1 MKKYY
6 ADRRSLNILRVITFI
21 LLIVIA
27 IGLKYLLYR
36 LELMFPEYFKTEES
50 TVPEIV
56 IWTVM
61 ALAAAI
67 YILYILI
74 FLPLWYNSVKYCITD
89 TDLISVSGVFF
100 KSTHY
105 MKISAVQYA
114 TLISAPLAK
123 HSGFNFIVFSA
134 HGGRM
139 TFIFISQ
146 KDAEEI
152 MTSVRKHT
160 TSNTEISESN
170 CGNGVEK
177 A

>member
-6 ADRRSLNILRVITFI
+6 ADRRSLNILRAITFI
-21 LLIVIA
+21 LLIVIS

-36 LELMFPEYFKTEES
+36 LELMFPDYFKTVEN

-56 IWTVM
+56 IRIVM
-61 ALAAAI
+61 ALFASV
-67 YILYILI
+67 YILYIII
-74 FLPLWYNSVKYCITD
+74 FLPLWYNSVRYCVTD

-139 TFIFISQ
+139 TFIFLSQ

-152 MTSVRKHT
+152 MGAVKKTAAQKEEF
-160 TSNTEISESN
+160 TEKG

-177 A
+177 T

>member
-36 LELMFPEYFKTEES
+36 LELMFPDYFKTEES

-74 FLPLWYNSVKYCITD
+74 FLPLWYNSAKYCITD

-152 MTSVRKHT
+152 MASVRKHT
-160 TSNTEISESN
+160 SSNTEISEN
-170 CGNGVEK
+170 DCGNGVEK
-177 A
+177 E

>member
-1 MKKYY
+1 M
-6 ADRRSLNILRVITFI
+6 
-21 LLIVIA
+21 
-27 IGLKYLLYR
+27 YR
-36 LELMFPEYFKTEES
+36 LELMFPDYFKTEES

-74 FLPLWYNSVKYCITD
+74 FLPLWYNSAKYCITD

-139 TFIFISQ
+139 TFIFISK

-160 TSNTEISESN
+160 TSNTEISENN
-170 CGNGVEK
+170 CGNGVGK

>member
-36 LELMFPEYFKTEES
+36 LELMFPDYFKTEES

-74 FLPLWYNSVKYCITD
+74 FLPLWYNSAKYCITD

-139 TFIFISQ
+139 TFIFISK

-160 TSNTEISESN
+160 TSNTEISENN
-170 CGNGVEK
+170 CGNGVGK

>member
-6 ADRRSLNILRVITFI
+6 ADRRSLNILRIITFI

-36 LELMFPEYFKTEES
+36 LELTFPDYFKTDKN

-56 IWTVM
+56 IWAVM
-61 ALAAAI
+61 ALAAAV

-74 FLPLWYNSVKYCITD
+74 FLPLWYNSVKYCVTD
-89 TDLISVSGVFF
+89 TDLIFVSGVFF

-139 TFIFISQ
+139 TFIFLSQ

-152 MTSVRKHT
+152 MASVKKC
-160 TSNTEISESN
+160 SSAKAEISENN

>member
-36 LELMFPEYFKTEES
+36 LELTFPDYFKTDEN

-56 IWTVM
+56 IWAVM
-61 ALAAAI
+61 ALAAAV

-74 FLPLWYNSVKYCITD
+74 FLPLWYNSVKYCVTD

-123 HSGFNFIVFSA
+123 HSGFNFIIFSA

-139 TFIFISQ
+139 TFIFLSQ

-152 MTSVRKHT
+152 MGTVRKT
-160 TSNTEISESN
+160 VAKKEEIPENS

>member
-36 LELMFPEYFKTEES
+36 LELMFPDYFKADKNTI
-50 TVPEIV
+50 PEIV
-56 IWTVM
+56 IWAVM
-61 ALAAAI
+61 ALAAAA

-74 FLPLWYNSVKYCITD
+74 FLPLWYNSVKYCVTD

-139 TFIFISQ
+139 TFIFLSQ

-152 MTSVRKHT
+152 IGSVRKP
-160 TSNTEISESN
+160 SAKKAEISEN
-170 CGNGVEK
+170 DRGNGVEK